1 MPQAFTEELLGV
13 CTTHTGITQLFRSE
27 ANGEIKFTFP
37 AQPSLIYLSR
47 KKTYWGKKDN
57 ALGRGLAPRREPPA
71 VTPDAVTPD
80 AAPRTPAAGL
90 ASCRK
95 PRKQQAAGRP
105 CPEPGLGA
113 ATGAWGKPPT
123 SGFQAPA
130 KLQVP

>member
-1 MPQAFTEELLGV
+1 MLQKCKDVPGDPPGPDLLNY
-13 CTTHTGITQLFRSE
+13 E
-27 ANGEIKFTFP
+27 AGH
-37 AQPSLIYLSR
+37 LDSR
-47 KKTYWGKKDN
+47 EKKDD
-57 ALGRGLAPRREPPA
+57 ALGRGPAPRREPPA

-80 AAPRTPAAGL
+80 AAPRTPAASL

-95 PRKQQAAGRP
+95 PQKQQAAGRP

>member
-1 MPQAFTEELLGV
+1 MLQKCKDVPGDPPGPDLLNY
-13 CTTHTGITQLFRSE
+13 E
-27 ANGEIKFTFP
+27 AGH
-37 AQPSLIYLSR
+37 LDSR
-47 KKTYWGKKDN
+47 EKKDN
-57 ALGRGLAPRREPPA
+57 ALGRGPAPRREPSA

-95 PRKQQAAGRP
+95 PQKQQAAGRP
-105 CPEPGLGA
+105 CPEPGLRA
-113 ATGAWGKPPT
+113 TTGAWGKPPT

>member
-1 MPQAFTEELLGV
+1 MLQKCKDVPGDPPGSDLLNY
-13 CTTHTGITQLFRSE
+13 E
-27 ANGEIKFTFP
+27 AGH
-37 AQPSLIYLSR
+37 LDSR
-47 KKTYWGKKDN
+47 EKKDN
-57 ALGRGLAPRREPPA
+57 ALGRGPAPCWEPPA

-90 ASCRK
+90 SSCRK

>member
-1 MPQAFTEELLGV
+1 MLQKCKDVPGDPPGPDLLNY
-13 CTTHTGITQLFRSE
+13 E
-27 ANGEIKFTFP
+27 AGH
-37 AQPSLIYLSR
+37 LDSR
-47 KKTYWGKKDN
+47 EKKDD
-57 ALGRGLAPRREPPA
+57 ALGRGPAPRREPPA
-71 VTPDAVTPD
+71 VTPDAVTPPAVTPD
-80 AAPRTPAAGL
+80 AVTPDTAPRTPATGL

-95 PRKQQAAGRP
+95 PRKQQAAGQP

>member
-1 MPQAFTEELLGV
+1 MLQKCKDVPGDPPGPDLLNY
-13 CTTHTGITQLFRSE
+13 E
-27 ANGEIKFTFP
+27 AGH
-37 AQPSLIYLSR
+37 LDSR
-47 KKTYWGKKDN
+47 AKKDN
-57 ALGRGLAPRREPPA
+57 ALGRGPAPRREPPA

-90 ASCRK
+90 ASCRQ
-95 PRKQQAAGRP
+95 PWKQQAAGRP

-123 SGFQAPA
+123 FGFQAPA

>member
-1 MPQAFTEELLGV
+1 MLQKCKDVPGDPPGPDLLNY
-13 CTTHTGITQLFRSE
+13 E
-27 ANGEIKFTFP
+27 AGH
-37 AQPSLIYLSR
+37 LDSR
-47 KKTYWGKKDN
+47 EKKDN
-57 ALGRGLAPRREPPA
+57 ALGRGPAPRREPPA

-90 ASCRK
+90 TSCRK

>member
-1 MPQAFTEELLGV
+1 MLQKCKDVPGDPPGPDLLNY
-13 CTTHTGITQLFRSE
+13 E
-27 ANGEIKFTFP
+27 AGH
-37 AQPSLIYLSR
+37 LDSR
-47 KKTYWGKKDN
+47 EKKDD
-57 ALGRGLAPRREPPA
+57 ALGRGPAPRREPPA

-95 PRKQQAAGRP
+95 PQKQQAAGRP